1 MSEQQRS
8 LTSDDL
14 AKRAF
19 AGFARFQIALALMI
33 FLPAWSL
40 HYWQGWLYWLL
51 FGGACVLITLYF
63 LRHDRALIERR
74 MQAGPGAETEPK
86 QKLILKFASVALI
99 AMYIVSPLDHRFGWS
114 YAPNWLVLAG
124 DALVALSFY
133 GFFLTFRQNA
143 FAAATVRVESDQP
156 VISTGLYAIV
166 RHPMYTAALAL
177 FLGTPLALDSWWGL
191 VPAALLLAA
200 LVWRLLDEESY
211 LARNLPGYTDYQRR
225 VRTRLVPGIW

>member
-1 MSEQQRS
+1 MSEQRHPGPNS
-8 LTSDDL
+8 DL

-33 FLPAWSL
+33 FLPAWSPR
-40 HYWQGWLYWLL
+40 YWQGWLYWLL
-51 FGGACVLITLYF
+51 FGASCLVITLYF

-99 AMYIVSPLDHRFGWS
+99 AMYIVSPLDYRFGWS
-114 YAPNWLVLAG
+114 FVPAWLALIG

-177 FLGTPLALDSWWGL
+177 FLGTPLALGSCWGL
-191 VPAALLLAA
+191 APATLLLAA
-200 LVWRLLDEESY
+200 LVWRLLDEERY
-211 LARNLPGYTDYQRR
+211 LADNLPGYTDYQRK
-225 VRTRLVPGIW
+225 VRTRLVPGLW

>member
-1 MSEQQRS
+1 MSEQLPS
-8 LTSDDL
+8 LMNDDL
-14 AKRAF
+14 PKRAF

-51 FGGACVLITLYF
+51 FGASCVVITLYF

-114 YAPNWLVLAG
+114 YVPNWLVLVG

-166 RHPMYTAALAL
+166 RHPMYAAALAL
-177 FLGTPLALDSWWGL
+177 LVGTPLALGSWWGL

-211 LARNLPGYTDYQRR
+211 LARNLPGYTDYQRQ

>member
-8 LTSDDL
+8 LTNDDL

-19 AGFARFQIALALMI
+19 GGFARFQIALALMI

-51 FGGACVLITLYF
+51 FGGACVVITLYF

-114 YAPNWLVLAG
+114 FVPDWLVLVG
-124 DALVALSFY
+124 EALVALSFY

-156 VISTGLYAIV
+156 VISTGLYAVV

-177 FLGTPLALDSWWGL
+177 FLGTPFALASWWGL

-211 LARNLPGYTDYQRR
+211 LARSLPGYTDYQRR